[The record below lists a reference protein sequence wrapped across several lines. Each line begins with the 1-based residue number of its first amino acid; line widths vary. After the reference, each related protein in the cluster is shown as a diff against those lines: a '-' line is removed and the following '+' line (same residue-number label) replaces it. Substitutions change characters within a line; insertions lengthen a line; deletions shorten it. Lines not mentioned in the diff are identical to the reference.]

1 MTHPRQT
8 PRPARAGRTVLGAA
22 TVAMG
27 LIAGVFY
34 AFACAVM
41 PALARADDRTY
52 VAVMRDINDV
62 IQNPVFFLSFLGA
75 LVLTAVS
82 AWQLRGSAGG
92 RWAGAALVA
101 YTLAFLVTVAFSVPL
116 NDALAGGGTPA
127 SLREHFEGP
136 WVAWNVVRTVLSTVA
151 LGCLA
156 RALLRMGAAAP
167 AGGRRHPAPDAAA
180 PSGPLPS
187 HAPGRPRTS
196 RQTPPSPCQT
206 PPSPR

>member
-116 NDALAGGGTPA
+116 NDVLAGGGTPA

-187 HAPGRPRTS
+187 DAPGRPRTS
-196 RQTPPSPCQT
+196 RQTPPSP
-206 PPSPR
+206 R